1 MSYDRVQ
8 IDNDSQVDAEHINRI
23 QTNIKRVTD
32 DLATDDRL
40 VKLTFTSIGVDTPLY
55 HNLGRALVG
64 YRIVRVAPNGAA
76 IPALYDGSP
85 SKDPGRF
92 FNVRATALGSV
103 TVEVF

>member
-8 IDNDSQVDAEHINRI
+8 IDNDSDIDAEHINRI

-40 VKLTFTSIGVDTPLY
+40 VKLTFTAIGADTPLY
-55 HNLGRALVG
+55 HNLERALVG
-64 YRIVRVAPNGAA
+64 YRVVRTVPNGAV
-76 IPALYDGSP
+76 IPTIYDGSP